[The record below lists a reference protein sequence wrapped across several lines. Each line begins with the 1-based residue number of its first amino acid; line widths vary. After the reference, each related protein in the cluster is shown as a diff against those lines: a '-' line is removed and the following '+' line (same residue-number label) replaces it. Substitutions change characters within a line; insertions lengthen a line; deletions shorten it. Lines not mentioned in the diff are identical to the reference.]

1 MLLNISKMNKSL
13 ICFNGSF
20 FPSDTP
26 LFDQSNRSFRYGDGL
41 FESILWKD
49 NKLRFWTD
57 HFQRLTQSMNFLGM
71 EIPDKFEALLLDSAK
86 KLVLTNK
93 ISDLG
98 RVRISVFRSGAGNYS
113 PQSDAVLWVMSCE
126 EYQAQLAN
134 KGLTLGLFD
143 KIKKPINS
151 LSNIKS
157 ANGLLY
163 VMAARF
169 AKEQTWDDA
178 IILNDKGFVCET
190 SANNIFMFSGNTIST
205 PPISSG
211 CLDGIFRKNLIALI
225 KKNKSFKFEEKEIQ
239 TNEIANAQEIWL
251 TNAIAGL
258 RWVKSFENRQFTND
272 VYAQLASSTHIS
284 GK

>member
-1 MLLNISKMNKSL
+1 MLLTISKMNKSL

-41 FESILWKD
+41 FETILWTD
-49 NKLRFWTD
+49 NKLRFWSD

-93 ISDLG
+93 ITDLG
-98 RVRISVFRSGAGNYS
+98 RVRISVFRSGAGNYL

-126 EYQAQLAN
+126 KHQAQSGN
-134 KGLTLGLFD
+134 QGLTIGFFD
-143 KIKKPINS
+143 KIKKPINI

-163 VMAARF
+163 IMAARF
-169 AKEQTWDDA
+169 AKEQKWDDA
-178 IILNDKGFVCET
+178 IIFNDKGLVCESST
-190 SANNIFMFSGNTIST
+190 NNIFLVEDQKVIT
-205 PPISSG
+205 PPLSSG
-211 CLDGIFRKNLIALI
+211 CLDGVFRKNLIAFL
-225 KKNKSFKFEEKEIQ
+225 KTDQSFNIAEKEIHIDELK
-239 TNEIANAQEIWL
+239 TANEIWL
-251 TNAIAGL
+251 TNSISGL
-258 RWVKSFENRQFTND
+258 RWVKSFENRFYAND
-272 VYAQLASSTHIS
+272 LCNRIASLMNV
-284 GK
+284 

>member
-41 FESILWKD
+41 FETILWKD

-71 EIPDKFEALLLDSAK
+71 EIPEKFEALLLDSAK
-86 KLVLTNK
+86 KIVLTNK
-93 ISDLG
+93 ITALG

-126 EYQAQLAN
+126 KYQAQFAN
-134 KGLTLGLFD
+134 EGLTLGLFD

-169 AKEQTWDDA
+169 AKEQKWDDA
-178 IILNDKGFVCET
+178 LIFNDKGLVCET
-190 SANNIFMFSGNTIST
+190 SANNIFFVKDQKIIT
-205 PPISSG
+205 PPLSSG
-211 CLDGIFRKNLIALI
+211 CLDGVFRKNLIAFLKTDQSFDVAE
-225 KKNKSFKFEEKEIQ
+225 KKIHIDELK
-239 TNEIANAQEIWL
+239 TANEIWL
-251 TNAIAGL
+251 TNAISGL
-258 RWVKSFENRQFTND
+258 RWVKKLEDRQYAND
-272 VYAQLASSTHIS
+272 VLKQIEI
-284 GK
+284 

>member
-1 MLLNISKMNKSL
+1 MNKSL

-57 HFQRLTQSMNFLGM
+57 HFQRLTQSMKFLGM

-86 KLVLTNK
+86 KLVLVNK
-93 ISDLG
+93 ITNLG
-98 RVRISVFRSGAGNYS
+98 RLRISVFRSGAGNYL
-113 PQSDAVLWVMSCE
+113 PQIDTVLWVMSCE
-126 EYQAQLAN
+126 SHEEKPEQ
-134 KGLTLGLFD
+134 KGLTLGVFD
-143 KIKKPINS
+143 SIKKPNNS

-157 ANGLLY
+157 ANGLMYIL
-163 VMAARF
+163 AAKF
-169 AKEQTWDDA
+169 AKQNKWDDA

-190 SANNIFMFSGNTIST
+190 SANNFFMFSGNTIST

-211 CLDGIFRKNLIALI
+211 CLDGVFRKNLIALI

-239 TNEIANAQEIWL
+239 TNELANAQEIWL

-258 RWVKSFENRQFTND
+258 RWVKSFENRQFSNT
-272 VYAQLASSTHIS
+272 VLMQVEL
-284 GK
+284 